1 MAKKLMLGKDIN
13 IQTRQDSYHE
23 CESKIEDSRIICLIV
38 NRRLDTSMEIPH
50 HATKLTGMRFP
61 DG

>member
-1 MAKKLMLGKDIN
+1 MCAD
-13 IQTRQDSYHE
+13 
-23 CESKIEDSRIICLIV
+23 KIEPMARSQTVEELIV